1 MLTAEQI
8 NDITFYCYTRG
19 VDYYDVQLELV
30 DHLADMIEVLQG
42 NQYDLTFK
50 DALEIAGKQFSEAE
64 FKKIVKSKKKQLRKR
79 VSRLIEKEFL
89 DFFTVPKIVLTA
101 TLLFSAWILPT
112 LMAESKMIGMGLMVL
127 MMAPYVYYYWFYRK
141 ELKLIAEDRKGNLL
155 CLKVRSK
162 YEIVAMLTASFLN
175 LFLNVFRSIFDIH
188 FSASNHSFILRIIF
202 LMGVMLEIL
211 FIAIIFVRVAFN
223 EKMKTQYPNAFA

>member
-30 DHLADMIEVLQG
+30 DHLADMIEALQQEQPG
-42 NQYDLTFK
+42 LAFK
-50 DALEIAGKQFSEAE
+50 DAVEIAGKQFSKAE

-101 TLLFSAWILPT
+101 TLLLGAWILPSV
-112 LMAESKMIGMGLMVL
+112 MAESKIMGIGFVELMLV
-127 MMAPYVYYYWFYRK
+127 PYFYYSWVYRK
-141 ELKLIAEDRKGNLL
+141 ELKLIAEDRKSNLL
-155 CLKVRSK
+155 CLKVRSN
-162 YEIVAMLTASFLN
+162 YEKMAILTAISLN
-175 LFLNVFRSIFDIH
+175 LFFNVFKNLFDIH
-188 FSASNHSFILRIIF
+188 FNVKNHLYIVAIILM
-202 LMGVMLEIL
+202 LGVMLEIL

-223 EKMKTQYPNAFA
+223 EKMKSQYPNAFA